1 MALAALMAHH
11 VSPARP
17 DLRAGRDVVDIMAAE
32 RSTLYERAKARLKVR
47 LVDVLDDHHAGA
59 LSGDQ
64 RQALE
69 QQLRQLVRS
78 LPEDFHALRLSEED
92 EGLLVREVFDEVV
105 GYGPLDALLRDPTV
119 SEVMVNG
126 PHDIFVERNGRLQR
140 VDATFRDTQHLMVV
154 IERMLG
160 TVGLSVNESSP
171 LCDAS
176 LADGSR
182 INVVIPPL
190 VLNGP
195 VVTIR
200 RKLRDWTMADYATQG
215 ALSEQAAEF
224 LESCVKAKVNMVV
237 SGGTSSG
244 KTTLVTILSAFI
256 PPEHRVIT
264 IENVPELELAH
275 HDHWIRVVGKA
286 ANLEGKG
293 EIPLRVLVK
302 NALRMRPDRLI
313 LGEARGGEAL
323 DVVQAMHSGHDG
335 FITVLHA
342 NSARASLERLETLM
356 LMSGLDLPPSACRV
370 QIASAVDLLIHMGR
384 FADGSRRIS
393 TITQVLGSSAEGFEL
408 EDLFLFE
415 AQAFTSEGKLQGTCR
430 YTGARP
436 KFLGKFRLN
445 NVPVPGW
452 VAT

>member
-1 MALAALMAHH
+1 
-11 VSPARP
+11 
-17 DLRAGRDVVDIMAAE
+17 
-32 RSTLYERAKARLKVR
+32 
-47 LVDVLDDHHAGA
+47 
-59 LSGDQ
+59 
-64 RQALE
+64 
-69 QQLRQLVRS
+69 
-78 LPEDFHALRLSEED
+78 
-92 EGLLVREVFDEVV
+92 
-105 GYGPLDALLRDPTV
+105 
-119 SEVMVNG
+119 MVNG

-140 VDATFRDTQHLMVV
+140 VDAAFRDTQHLMVV

-200 RKLRDWTMADYATQG
+200 RKLRDWTMADYVTQG
-215 ALSEQAAEF
+215 ALSEQAAEL

-302 NALRMRPDRLI
+302 NALRMRPDRII
-313 LGEARGGEAL
+313 LGEARGDEAL

-335 FITVLHA
+335 FLTVLHA
-342 NSARASLERLETLM
+342 NDATAALERLQMMM
-356 LMSGLDLPPSACRV
+356 LMSGLEVPPPVCRS
-370 QIASAVDLLIHMGR
+370 QIAGAVDLIIHMSR
-384 FADGSRRIS
+384 YADGSRRVAA
-393 TITQVLGSSAEGFEL
+393 ITQVLGASDAGFLMEDVFVFEGGG
-408 EDLFLFE
+408 
-415 AQAFTSEGKLQGTCR
+415 FTSEGKLQGTCR
-430 YTGARP
+430 YTGVVP
-436 KFLGKFRLN
+436 KFLEKFALN
-445 NVPVPGW
+445 NVPVPSW
-452 VAT
+452 MATEGPQHQAASDKGQATRDKSSVGIRRSEVPGT

>member
-1 MALAALMAHH
+1 
-11 VSPARP
+11 
-17 DLRAGRDVVDIMAAE
+17 MAAKHVE
-32 RSTLYERAKARLKVR
+32 LYERVKARLKMR
-47 LVDVLDDHHAGA
+47 LVDVLDGDHATA
-59 LSGDQ
+59 LSAER

-69 QQLRQLVRS
+69 GQLRDVLHA
-78 LPEDFHALRLSEED
+78 LPEDFRALRLSEDD
-92 EGLLVREVFDEVV
+92 EHLLVREVFDDVV
-105 GYGPLDALLRDPTV
+105 GYGPLDPFLQDATI
-119 SEVMVNG
+119 SEIMVNG
-126 PHDIFVERNGRLQR
+126 PHVIFVEREGQLVRA
-140 VDATFRDTQHLMVV
+140 DAKFRDTQHLMAV

-160 TVGLSVNESSP
+160 SVGMSVNESSP

-176 LADGSR
+176 LPDGSR
-182 INVVIPPL
+182 INVIISPL
-190 VLNGP
+190 VINGP

-200 RKLRDWTMADYATQG
+200 RKLRDWLMADYLQLG
-215 ALSEQAAEF
+215 ALSEQTAEF
-224 LESCVKAKVNMVV
+224 LEACVKAKVNLVV

-244 KTTLVTILSAFI
+244 KTTLVTILSASI
-256 PPEHRVIT
+256 SSDQRVIT
-264 IENVPELELAH
+264 IENVPELELVH
-275 HDHWIRVVGKA
+275 RDHWIRVVGKA
-286 ANLEGKG
+286 PNLEGKG
-293 EIPLRVLVK
+293 EIPLRILVK

-415 AQAFTSEGKLQGTCR
+415 AEAFTSEGKLQGTCR

>member
-1 MALAALMAHH
+1 
-11 VSPARP
+11 
-17 DLRAGRDVVDIMAAE
+17 MAAKHVE
-32 RSTLYERAKARLKVR
+32 LYERVKARLKMR
-47 LVDVLDDHHAGA
+47 LVDVLDGDHATA
-59 LSGDQ
+59 LSAER

-69 QQLRQLVRS
+69 GQLRDVLHA
-78 LPEDFHALRLSEED
+78 LPEDFRALRLSEDD
-92 EGLLVREVFDEVV
+92 EHLLVREVFDDVV
-105 GYGPLDALLRDPTV
+105 GYGPLDPFLQDATI
-119 SEVMVNG
+119 SEIMVNG
-126 PHDIFVERNGRLQR
+126 PHVIFVEREGQLVRA
-140 VDATFRDTQHLMVV
+140 DAKFRDTQHLMAV

-160 TVGLSVNESSP
+160 SVGMSVNESSP

-176 LADGSR
+176 LPDGSR
-182 INVVIPPL
+182 INVIISPL
-190 VLNGP
+190 VINGP

-200 RKLRDWTMADYATQG
+200 RKLRDWLMADYLQLG
-215 ALSEQAAEF
+215 ALSEQTAEF
-224 LESCVKAKVNMVV
+224 LEACVKAKVNLVV

-244 KTTLVTILSAFI
+244 KTTLVTILSASI
-256 PPEHRVIT
+256 SSDQRVIT
-264 IENVPELELAH
+264 IENVPELELVH
-275 HDHWIRVVGKA
+275 RDHWIRVVGKA
-286 ANLEGKG
+286 PNLEGKG
-293 EIPLRVLVK
+293 EIPLRILVK

-370 QIASAVDLLIHMGR
+370 QIASAVDLLVHMGR

-415 AQAFTSEGKLQGTCR
+415 AEAFTSEGKLQGTCR

>member
-1 MALAALMAHH
+1 MAQPQKFLKLGVKIFKVLAWVSLALQVITGLVLVIGGGEPVFIAGIDLPAPPLRGPEFCRRGALLVFVHAHGQRHPAVARHPCAAAGRNGRSLTGTIALAALMAHH

-200 RKLRDWTMADYATQG
+200 RKLRDWTMADYVTQG

-237 SGGTSSG
+237 SGGT
-244 KTTLVTILSAFI
+244 
-256 PPEHRVIT
+256 
-264 IENVPELELAH
+264 
-275 HDHWIRVVGKA
+275 
-286 ANLEGKG
+286 
-293 EIPLRVLVK
+293 
-302 NALRMRPDRLI
+302 
-313 LGEARGGEAL
+313 
-323 DVVQAMHSGHDG
+323 
-335 FITVLHA
+335 
-342 NSARASLERLETLM
+342 
-356 LMSGLDLPPSACRV
+356 
-370 QIASAVDLLIHMGR
+370 
-384 FADGSRRIS
+384 
-393 TITQVLGSSAEGFEL
+393 
-408 EDLFLFE
+408 
-415 AQAFTSEGKLQGTCR
+415 
-430 YTGARP
+430 
-436 KFLGKFRLN
+436 
-445 NVPVPGW
+445 
-452 VAT
+452 